1 MPLPLEAAPPAGMR
15 VLFIVAHPDDIEFGA
30 AGSAARWAAHGA
42 HITYCIVTNGAAGSN
57 DPAVTRDW
65 LIAAREA
72 EQRAAAAAVGVQDV
86 CFLGYEDG
94 TLEPTIALRR
104 ELTRVIRQVRPDR
117 VVILDPT
124 TLLVSSDKFDY
135 INHPDHR
142 AAAEA
147 ALYAIFPSAETRPIF
162 PDLLA
167 EGLEPHHVTEVYLLM
182 SERPN
187 IAVDITP
194 YFERKIDALLQHR
207 TQVNDSIVDL
217 VRGWDSEGAAAAGAE
232 GVTYAETFR
241 VMRFPVNVPGPIPPE
256 PGMTEE

>member
-1 MPLPLEAAPPAGMR
+1 MPLPLEAAPPAGLR
-15 VLFIVAHPDDIEFGA
+15 VLFIVAHADDIEFGA
-30 AGSAARWAAHGA
+30 AGSAARWVEAGA
-42 HITYCIVTNGAAGSN
+42 HVTYCIVTNGAAGSN

-65 LIAAREA
+65 LIAEREA
-72 EQRAAAAAVGVQDV
+72 EQRAAAAAVGVRDV

-104 ELTRVIRQVRPDR
+104 DLTRVIRQVRPDR
-117 VVILDPT
+117 IVILDPT
-124 TLLVSSDKFDY
+124 TILVSTEGFDY

-162 PDLLA
+162 PELLA

-187 IAVDITP
+187 LAVDITP
-194 YFERKIDALLQHR
+194 YFERKIAALLAHR
-207 TQVNDSIVDL
+207 SQVNDSIRDL
-217 VRGWDSEGAAAAGAE
+217 IHGWDSGNAAQAGLD

-241 VMRFPVNVPGPIPPE
+241 VLRFPVNVPGPIAPDPIPE
-256 PGMTEE
+256 T